1 MSPVAGVVVVVVVAG
16 HFGRYRQCR
25 SPRREMAHGRPEFRC
40 ATAPNS
46 TVTISQRNI
55 VIAFLRLDFTSEVAH
70 RNRR

>member
-1 MSPVAGVVVVVVVAG
+1 LLVLSLLLLLLAILAVIDSVEG
-16 HFGRYRQCR
+16 H
-25 SPRREMAHGRPEFRC
+25 RREMAHGRPEFRC